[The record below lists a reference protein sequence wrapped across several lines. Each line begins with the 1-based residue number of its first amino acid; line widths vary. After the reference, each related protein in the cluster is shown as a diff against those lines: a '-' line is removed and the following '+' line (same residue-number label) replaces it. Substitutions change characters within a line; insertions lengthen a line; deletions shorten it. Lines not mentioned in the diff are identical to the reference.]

1 MLSELLDLDTRE
13 GMQVLYL
20 ADRTRRIED
29 KANIEYLASLEEI
42 SWRQKL
48 KALSLKGGI
57 IILGFFLRLA
67 NSHRRA
73 NTTRGVKVEGIM
85 YEAESDIQD
94 QVGGF
99 HKNLY

>member
-20 ADRTRRIED
+20 ANRTRRIED

-48 KALSLKGGI
+48 KAFSLKGGI
-57 IILGFFLRLA
+57 IILGFFL
-67 NSHRRA
+67 
-73 NTTRGVKVEGIM
+73 
-85 YEAESDIQD
+85 
-94 QVGGF
+94 
-99 HKNLY
+99 

>member
-48 KALSLKGGI
+48 KAFSLKGEI
-57 IILGFFLRLA
+57 IILGFFL
-67 NSHRRA
+67 
-73 NTTRGVKVEGIM
+73 
-85 YEAESDIQD
+85 
-94 QVGGF
+94 
-99 HKNLY
+99 

>member
-57 IILGFFLRLA
+57 IILGFFL
-67 NSHRRA
+67 
-73 NTTRGVKVEGIM
+73 
-85 YEAESDIQD
+85 
-94 QVGGF
+94 
-99 HKNLY
+99 